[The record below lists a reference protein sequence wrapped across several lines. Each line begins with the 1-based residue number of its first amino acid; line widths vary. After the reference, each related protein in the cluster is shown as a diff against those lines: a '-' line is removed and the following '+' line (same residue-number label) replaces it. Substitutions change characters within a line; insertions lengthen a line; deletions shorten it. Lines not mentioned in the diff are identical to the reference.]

1 MSLPDYSNIVRN
13 VSGKIISWTDITGG
27 FHGTHIV
34 DVSRIRAT
42 TERELRP
49 TDTVINQPTSF
60 VGCIEATPENDPAL
74 IMTMA
79 IVVSVLLVCV
89 SSIFYICNDAPAH
102 IHAVQEIELPA
113 HVPWSEFDAKTFLK
127 ESE

>member
-1 MSLPDYSNIVRN
+1 MSMPDYSEIIRAP
-13 VSGKIISWTDITGG
+13 SGQITSWTDTMGG
-27 FHGTHIV
+27 VHWTHIV
-34 DVSRIRAT
+34 DVSRISAT
-42 TERELRP
+42 TERKLRP

-60 VGCIEATPENDPAL
+60 VGCIEATPENDPVF

-89 SSIFYICNDAPAH
+89 SSIFYIFNDAPAH

>member
-34 DVSRIRAT
+34 DVSRISAT
-42 TERELRP
+42 TERKLRP
-49 TDTVINQPTSF
+49 TDTVINQPIYG
-60 VGCIEATPENDPAL
+60 VEPENDPAL

-89 SSIFYICNDAPAH
+89 SSIFYIFNDAPAH